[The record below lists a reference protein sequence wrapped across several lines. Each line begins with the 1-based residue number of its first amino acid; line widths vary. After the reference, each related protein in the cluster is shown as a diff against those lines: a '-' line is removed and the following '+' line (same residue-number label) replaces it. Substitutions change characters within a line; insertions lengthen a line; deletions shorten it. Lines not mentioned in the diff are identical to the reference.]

1 MYGNKYINIILDGY
15 GGNTMEAVVNIDWI
29 EGKGTKTIVYN
40 SVKRGLINREKKIS
54 DYLGWDLGSNLSK
67 LNPDKWINSAC
78 NRPKNV
84 ILSKV
89 VANCKIPAFLK
100 LLS

>member
-40 SVKRGLINREKKIS
+40 TVKKGLINGERETK
-54 DYLGWDLGSNLSK
+54 
-67 LNPDKWINSAC
+67 C
-78 NRPKNV
+78 V
-84 ILSKV
+84 IIWVEIWTRGKQFVKTKSR
-89 VANCKIPAFLK
+89 
-100 LLS
+100 